1 MASRTVAL
9 GLAVL
14 FALGSLT
21 ACGEADRAMSHI
33 DESRLATPEH
43 PVTSPSG
50 RYRLGVVT
58 GEYCGAEGTGE
69 FWRIQIR
76 DRDGKLVLDSPRRF
90 STRFRTSILWDDHDD
105 RAWVDSSDIGTYY
118 TDRDSRGEWR
128 LSSLGLEGIATAR
141 PPVPQALADAHP
153 AEYGP
158 EARAKARRLVREQ
171 EVSPGDDYPEVADDD
186 PRLNLPPARPCDAG

>member
-1 MASRTVAL
+1 VDTRGIERVASRTVAL

-14 FALGSLT
+14 FALGSLA

-69 FWRIQIR
+69 FWRVQIR
-76 DRDGKLVLDSPRRF
+76 DRDSELVLDSPRRF
-90 STRFRTSILWDDHDD
+90 RPVFAPR
-105 RAWVDSSDIGTYY
+105 SSGT
-118 TDRDSRGEWR
+118 TTT
-128 LSSLGLEGIATAR
+128 TAR
-141 PPVPQALADAHP
+141 GSIPLTSAPTTPTATVEGSGGSAHS
-153 AEYGP
+153 AS
-158 EARAKARRLVREQ
+158 RE
-171 EVSPGDDYPEVADDD
+171 
-186 PRLNLPPARPCDAG
+186 